1 MNIQMRFITYMDIKN
16 MNVVILRPSD
26 NENWLTQKDQSNLSG
41 IMFSKQIVL
50 SEGDSAEN
58 WMEIT
63 DEDKMSIESALN
75 QANNE

>member
-1 MNIQMRFITYMDIKN
+1 MDIKN

-75 QANNE
+75 QANK